1 MWIEL
6 FFKFKLEWHL
16 HYGAYKLFCSF
27 RKSSSFVVLDNPL
40 SESEKV
46 HFTKYTIDYILS
58 EFDDELGTFNTRGSS
73 DSDDDNFDE
82 VLLEY
87 YNYHYYCYYYYYFYY
102 YYFIFHSLTFQCS
115 T

>member
-1 MWIEL
+1 MR
-6 FFKFKLEWHL
+6 
-16 HYGAYKLFCSF
+16 YCAYKLFCT
-27 RKSSSFVVLDNPL
+27 FVVLDNLL

-58 EFDDELGTFNTRGSS
+58 EFDDGLGTFSTRGSS

-82 VLLEY
+82 VLLVIIIIVITTTTSTTM
-87 YNYHYYCYYYYYFYY
+87 